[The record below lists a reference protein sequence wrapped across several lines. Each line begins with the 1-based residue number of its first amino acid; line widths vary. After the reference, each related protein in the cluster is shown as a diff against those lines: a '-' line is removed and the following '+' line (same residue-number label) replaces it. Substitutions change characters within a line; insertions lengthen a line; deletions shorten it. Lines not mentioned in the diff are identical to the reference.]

1 MALPRVIYSH
11 STTNLSSSKTDPQHL
26 GHLFLGLQELP
37 EFVCV
42 VNSFSLT
49 DVQKIMHHSLNV
61 GSSVGGR
68 QGTETLE
75 FSPKCLGRTQPPPK
89 PLSLKKHLLFTMWM
103 G

>member
-61 GSSVGGR
+61 GSSVGEGR
-68 QGTETLE
+68 GLRHWNFPQNV
-75 FSPKCLGRTQPPPK
+75 
-89 PLSLKKHLLFTMWM
+89 
-103 G
+103 